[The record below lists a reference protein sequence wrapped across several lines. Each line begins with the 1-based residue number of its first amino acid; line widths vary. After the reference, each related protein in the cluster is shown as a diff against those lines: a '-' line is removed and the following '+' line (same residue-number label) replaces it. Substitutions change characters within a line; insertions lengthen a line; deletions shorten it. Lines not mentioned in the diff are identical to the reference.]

1 MFEGLWSRQTHP
13 KDFPTNEWL
22 THFSDIIGA
31 SHSADYRVWEY
42 GGIASDGLRQVAE
55 WGSTRQL
62 ETELKSEVITH
73 LFYLTIRLAL
83 IIFPIIYGN
92 EITVDHRQIAIII
105 IYRLTGAAKTLVIF
119 HFYISFNIRR
129 FNITFDQ
136 NSIFSFHSG
145 SI

>member
-62 ETELKSEVITH
+62 ETELKSEVIIS
-73 LFYLTIRLAL
+73 LFHPTFGLILTI
-83 IIFPIIYGN
+83 F
-92 EITVDHRQIAIII
+92 
-105 IYRLTGAAKTLVIF
+105 
-119 HFYISFNIRR
+119 ISPFLL
-129 FNITFDQ
+129 
-136 NSIFSFHSG
+136 
-145 SI
+145 